1 MKRVIALF
9 GSIFLAS
16 ACRMTYITDI
26 EAPREPM
33 LFFSEYIEG
42 LSYNKAL
49 EIFNP
54 SSSSVRMGEY
64 EIWIYYNGSITPLH
78 KVNLDDFLLA
88 PKSVYVVGHSNI
100 ENPDTCNQLSGLISF
115 NGNDAIE
122 LRKSDLVIDSFGRI
136 GDAIDYWS
144 DNGIS
149 TMNTTLRRKITILHG
164 DSVSTDAFNPS
175 EEWEPFGTNNMV
187 GLGTY

>member
-9 GSIFLAS
+9 GSLFLLY
-16 ACRMTYITDI
+16 ACRMNIPSSSYET
-26 EAPREPM
+26 PEPF
-33 LFFSEYIEG
+33 LFFSEYVEG

-49 EIFNP
+49 EIYNP

-64 EIWIYYNGSITPLH
+64 EVWIYYNGSITPLH
-78 KVNLDDFLLA
+78 TLKLDDFALA

-100 ENPDTCNQLSGLISF
+100 ENPDTCNQLSWLISF

-122 LRKSDLVIDSFGRI
+122 LRKSDLVIDSFGQI
-136 GDAIDYWS
+136 GDIVEYWS

-149 TMNTTLRRKITILHG
+149 TMDTTLRRKKTVVYG
-164 DSVSTDAFNPS
+164 DNVSYDVFNVS
-175 EEWEPFGTNNMV
+175 EGWEPFGTNNMD